1 MQLAFDKYQAC
12 GNDFIIVDGSNLLQ
26 GIESQQ
32 IQACCNRYFGI
43 GADGFIVL
51 TQLEDEVL
59 KMDYFNADGHPGSFC
74 GNGARAA
81 FRYAQSQHWVKHS
94 AVLHAADGSHRAQYT
109 TETDCI
115 AISMQPVQRI
125 LKTDLGYELN
135 TGSPH
140 LIVFVEN
147 IHQYEVFDKGRQ
159 IRNSPKYLNEG
170 INVNFVSHTNG
181 DIFVRTYE
189 RGVEAETL
197 SCGTGVTASALAVMH
212 KNSATLQTHR
222 IQVNTRGGTLYVS
235 AQKTNE
241 GYDAIEL
248 SGPAK
253 WVFSGFINL

>member
-1 MQLAFDKYQAC
+1 
-12 GNDFIIVDGSNLLQ
+12 
-26 GIESQQ
+26 
-32 IQACCNRYFGI
+32 
-43 GADGFIVL
+43 
-51 TQLEDEVL
+51 
-59 KMDYFNADGHPGSFC
+59 
-74 GNGARAA
+74 
-81 FRYAQSQHWVKHS
+81 
-94 AVLHAADGSHRAQYT
+94 
-109 TETDCI
+109 
-115 AISMQPVQRI
+115 MQPVQRI